1 MNVLVNGRTV
11 DLDEGAT
18 VADLVE
24 RVAPQRSGRGLAVA
38 INGEV
43 VARAKW
49 NDASLSPD
57 DQVEVLTAIGGG

>member
-24 RVAPQRSGRGLAVA
+24 RVAPQRTGRGVAVA

-43 VARAKW
+43 VARTEWGEA
-49 NDASLSPD
+49 ALSPD

>member
-1 MNVLVNGRTV
+1 MNVLVNGRSI

-24 RVAPQRSGRGLAVA
+24 RVAPHRAGRGLAVA

-43 VARAKW
+43 VARTEWDEAP
-49 NDASLSPD
+49 LSPD

>member
-1 MNVLVNGRTV
+1 MNVLVNGRSIDV
-11 DLDEGAT
+11 DEGAT

-24 RVAPQRSGRGLAVA
+24 QVAPRRAGRGLAVA

-43 VARAKW
+43 VARTKW

>member
-1 MNVLVNGRTV
+1 VNVLVNGRSI

-43 VARAKW
+43 VARTEW
-49 NDASLSPD
+49 DEASLSPD

>member
-1 MNVLVNGRTV
+1 VNVLVNGRSI

-24 RVAPQRSGRGLAVA
+24 RVAPHRAGRGLAVA

-43 VARAKW
+43 VARTEWDEAP
-49 NDASLSPD
+49 LSPD